1 MIPEIQNEYGCSK
14 SLFRFD
20 SLLFS
25 LAMLPL
31 VLGSILVCS
40 LCYLGNKKHVKFFMS
55 LQMILA
61 PFFEKL
67 NAGTCVVFVQCTAIY
82 LFFSYS
88 LLLYACINAD
98 SSLLS
103 DRFLRSYYGNCL
115 SKRALLVS
123 LFFFLKWEYLM
134 HVVLLSCPM
143 ILCVTLVVAVSFSIL
158 LLIDFSFH
166 FVFLWSIFS
175 CLFS

>member
-1 MIPEIQNEYGCSK
+1 
-14 SLFRFD
+14 
-20 SLLFS
+20 
-25 LAMLPL
+25 MLP
-31 VLGSILVCS
+31 VVHGSIRYMFPVLSVR
-40 LCYLGNKKHVKFFMS
+40 NKKHVKFFMS

-61 PFFEKL
+61 PFIEKL
-67 NAGTCVVFVQCTAIY
+67 NVGTCVVFVQCTAIY

-123 LFFFLKWEYLM
+123 LFFFLK
-134 HVVLLSCPM
+134 
-143 ILCVTLVVAVSFSIL
+143 
-158 LLIDFSFH
+158 
-166 FVFLWSIFS
+166 
-175 CLFS
+175 

>member
-1 MIPEIQNEYGCSK
+1 MHMVVPSHCSDLT
-14 SLFRFD
+14 LFF
-20 SLLFS
+20 
-25 LAMLPL
+25 LAMLP
-31 VLGSILVCS
+31 VVHGSIRYMFPVLSVR
-40 LCYLGNKKHVKFFMS
+40 NKKHVKFFMS

-61 PFFEKL
+61 PFIEKL
-67 NAGTCVVFVQCTAIY
+67 NVGTCVVFVQCTAIY

-123 LFFFLKWEYLM
+123 LFFFLK
-134 HVVLLSCPM
+134 
-143 ILCVTLVVAVSFSIL
+143 
-158 LLIDFSFH
+158 
-166 FVFLWSIFS
+166 
-175 CLFS
+175 